1 MQILLISGGLKTEDY
16 DGQCEDTSTAMPMT
30 TYRMELTWAFADG
43 LGKNFCRIVLIVV
56 GVRRHRNENCM
67 LTVTASADIKF
78 TLLTSQYEF
87 ISARSEATLEN
98 HHVLICRV
106 SIKRSKD
113 EESFLPQGPFG
124 FLVSS
129 PKQ

>member
-16 DGQCEDTSTAMPMT
+16 DGQCEDTSTAMMAWG
-30 TYRMELTWAFADG
+30 R
-43 LGKNFCRIVLIVV
+43 KNFCRIVLIVV